1 MALNTNERLQEAFSL
16 ALEDRSQG
24 YADLVSNS
32 NAILYLMKKKGQF
45 KKFSGPTI
53 RERLLYNESGTY
65 TRYSGYQYLNPSPA
79 ELFNDA
85 EFTPKLAAV
94 SVTLSGEDI
103 LKNSGSNQLKDIME
117 EHMMAAETELV
128 DRFVED
134 LHGDG
139 TAANQIGGLQLAIPT
154 DPTAGTYGGI
164 SRVDNAIW
172 RTSKYDVDTDDILG
186 DGTTT
191 QVNSTSIKGILD
203 NIMIA
208 RSRGTK
214 GPNVICMSQE
224 HYIAYTA
231 ATVAIQRIQD
241 ENELGKLGFT
251 NLKYY
256 GAGKSVDVVL
266 EGGIGSAMP
275 ANTTYFLDTNALR
288 FRYHPDRNFVKF
300 GGKQAPIN
308 QDAIVQHIGFYG
320 NLTLSNPIHM
330 AKLYDSD
337 TAS

>member
-1 MALNTNERLQEAFSL
+1 MALTSTEKLQEAFSL

-45 KKFSGPTI
+45 KTFSGPTI

-65 TRYSGYQYLNPSPA
+65 TRYSGYQFLNPAPA

-85 EFTPKLAAV
+85 EFTAKLAAV

-103 LKNSGSNQLKDIME
+103 LKNSGTNQLKDIME
-117 EHMMAAETELV
+117 EHMSAAEQELQ

-134 LHGDG
+134 LHSAG
-139 TAANQIGGLQLAIPT
+139 AEANQIGGLQMTIPT
-154 DPTAGTYGGI
+154 TPTNTYGGI
-164 SRVDNAIW
+164 DRNANTIW
-172 RTSKYDVDTDDILG
+172 RTTTYDANSAFAGITAVSS
-186 DGTTT
+186 TTVKT
-191 QVNSTSIKGILD
+191 IFD

-208 RSRGTK
+208 RSRGNK
-214 GPNVICMSQE
+214 GPNVIAAGQE

-231 ATVAIQRIQD
+231 ATVAIQQITN
-241 ENELGKLGFT
+241 ENELGKLGFSS
-251 NLKYY
+251 LKYY

-266 EGGIGSAMP
+266 EGGIGTAMP
-275 ANTTYFLDTNALR
+275 SNTTYFLDTNALK

-300 GGKQAPIN
+300 GGKQMPVN
-308 QDAIVQHIGFYG
+308 QDALVQHIGFYG
-320 NLTLSNPIHM
+320 NLTLNNPLHT
-330 AKLYDSD
+330 AKLYDS
-337 TAS
+337 SP

>member
-1 MALNTNERLQEAFSL
+1 MALTSNERLQEAFSL

-32 NAILYLMKKKGQF
+32 NAILYLMRKRGQF
-45 KKFSGPTI
+45 KTFSGPTI

-85 EFTPKLAAV
+85 EFTAKLAAV

-103 LKNSGSNQLKDIME
+103 LKNSGTNQLKDIME
-117 EHMMAAETELV
+117 EHISAAEVELT

-134 LHGDG
+134 VHSDG
-139 TAANQIGGLQLAIPT
+139 TASNQIGGMQLMIPT
-154 DPTAGTYGGI
+154 TVNSGTYGGI
-164 SRVDNAIW
+164 DRSANAIW
-172 RTSKYDVDTDDILG
+172 RTSSYDANSAFTGI
-186 DGTTT
+186 T
-191 QVNSTSIKGILD
+191 QVTSTTVKTIFD

-214 GPNVICMSQE
+214 GPNVILSSAE

-231 ATVAIQRIQD
+231 ATVNIQRIND

-256 GAGKSVDVVL
+256 GAGKSIDVVL

-275 ANTTYFLDTNALR
+275 SNVSYFIDTAAMR

-300 GGKQAPIN
+300 GGKQTPIN

-320 NLTLSNPIHM
+320 NLTMNNPLHM
-330 AKLYDSD
+330 AKLYDSN
-337 TAS
+337 TAA

>member
-32 NAILYLMKKKGQF
+32 NAILAIMKKRGQF
-45 KKFSGPTI
+45 KSFSGPTI
-53 RERLLYNESGTY
+53 RERLLYAESGTY
-65 TRYSGYQYLNPSPA
+65 TRYAGYQFLNPAPA

-103 LKNSGSNQLKDIME
+103 LKNSGSSQLKDIME
-117 EHMMAAETELV
+117 EHIMAAETELQ

-134 LHGDG
+134 IHSNG
-139 TAANQIGGLQLAIPT
+139 TSDNQIGGFQLMIPT
-154 DPTAGTYGGI
+154 SVSAGSYGGI
-164 SRVDNAIW
+164 ARSNAIW
-172 RTSKYDVDTDDILG
+172 Q
-186 DGTTT
+186 TTT
-191 QVNSTSIKGILD
+191 YDANSAFSGITAVSSTTVKTIFD

-214 GPNVICMSQE
+214 GPNIIVSSSE

-231 ATVAIQRIQD
+231 ATVAIQQIQN

-251 NLKYY
+251 SLRYY

-275 ANTTYFLDTNALR
+275 ANTTYFIDTSAIK

-300 GGKQAPIN
+300 GGKQTPIN
-308 QDAIVQHIGFYG
+308 QDAVVQHIGFFG
-320 NLTLSNPIHM
+320 NLTMNNPLHM
-330 AKLYDSD
+330 AKLYDS
-337 TAS
+337 SP

>member
-1 MALNTNERLQEAFSL
+1 MALNSNERLQEAFSL
-16 ALEDRSQG
+16 ALEDRSAG

-32 NAILYLMKKKGQF
+32 NAILYLMKKRGQM
-45 KKFSGPTI
+45 KPFSGPTI

-65 TRYSGYQYLNPSPA
+65 TRYTGYQYLNPNPA

-94 SVTLSGEDI
+94 SVVLSGEDI
-103 LKNSGSNQLKDIME
+103 LKNSGPNQLKDIME
-117 EHMMAAETELV
+117 EHISAAEQELT

-134 LHGDG
+134 LHSAG
-139 TAANQIGGLQLAIPT
+139 TADNQIGGLQLVLPT
-154 DPTAGTYGGI
+154 NVSSGSYGGI
-164 SRVDNAIW
+164 ARSNAIW
-172 RTSKYDVDTDDILG
+172 QTAAYDAHSAFSGI
-186 DGTTT
+186 T
-191 QVNSTSIKGILD
+191 QVTSTTVKTIFD
-203 NIMIA
+203 NIMIE
-208 RSRGTK
+208 RSRGQK
-214 GPNVICMSQE
+214 GPNVIVASQQ

-251 NLKYY
+251 SLKYY

-275 ANTTYFLDTNALR
+275 DDVTYFIDTSALR

-300 GGKQAPIN
+300 GGKQMPVN
-308 QDAIVQHIGFYG
+308 QDALVQHIGFYG
-320 NLTLSNPIHM
+320 ELTMNNPLHM
-330 AKLYDSD
+330 AKLYDSN
-337 TAS
+337 TGS

>member
-1 MALNTNERLQEAFSL
+1 MALTSTEKLQEAFSL

-32 NAILYLMKKKGQF
+32 NAILFLMKKKGQF
-45 KKFSGPTI
+45 KTFSGPTI

-65 TRYSGYQYLNPSPA
+65 TRYAGYQFLNPSPA

-85 EFTPKLAAV
+85 EFTAKLAAV

-103 LKNSGSNQLKDIME
+103 LKNSGTNQLKDIME
-117 EHMMAAETELV
+117 EHMSAAEQELQ

-134 LHGDG
+134 LHSAGSES
-139 TAANQIGGLQLAIPT
+139 NQIGGLQMAIPT
-154 DPTAGTYGGI
+154 TPTNTYGGI
-164 SRVDNAIW
+164 DRNAQTIW
-172 RTSKYDVDTDDILG
+172 RTTTYDA
-186 DGTTT
+186 
-191 QVNSTSIKGILD
+191 NSAFSGITAVTSSTVKTIFD

-208 RSRGTK
+208 RSRGNK
-214 GPNVICMSQE
+214 GPNVIASSAE

-231 ATVAIQRIQD
+231 ATVAIQQITN
-241 ENELGKLGFT
+241 ENELGKLGFSS
-251 NLKYY
+251 LKYY

-300 GGKQAPIN
+300 GGKQMPVN

-320 NLTLSNPIHM
+320 NLTLNNPLHT
-330 AKLYDSD
+330 AKLYDS
-337 TAS
+337 SP

>member
-1 MALNTNERLQEAFSL
+1 MAAINTNERLQEAFSL

-32 NAILYLMKKKGQF
+32 NALLYLMRKRGQF
-45 KKFSGPTI
+45 KTFSGPTI

-65 TRYSGYQYLNPSPA
+65 TRYAGYQFLNPQPA

-117 EHMMAAETELV
+117 EHISAAETELQ

-134 LHGDG
+134 LHSAG
-139 TAANQIGGLQLAIPT
+139 TSDNQIGGLQLVLPT
-154 DPTAGTYGGI
+154 SVSSGSYGGI
-164 SRVDNAIW
+164 ARSNAVW
-172 RTSKYDVDTDDILG
+172 QTSTYDANSYFTGI
-186 DGTTT
+186 T
-191 QVNSTSIKGILD
+191 QVNSTTIKTIFD
-203 NIMIA
+203 NVMIE
-208 RSRGTK
+208 RSRGQK
-214 GPNVICMSQE
+214 GPNVILASQQ

-231 ATVAIQRIQD
+231 ATVNIQRITD
-241 ENELGKLGFT
+241 ETELGKLGFT

-275 ANTTYFLDTNALR
+275 SNVTYFIDTTALK

-300 GGKQAPIN
+300 GGKQMPVN
-308 QDAIVQHIGFYG
+308 QDAIVQHIGFFG
-320 NLTLSNPIHM
+320 ELTMNNPLHM
-330 AKLYDSD
+330 AKLYDSN
-337 TAS
+337 TSA